1 MSNGQT
7 GIVGT
12 MICGC
17 NKVLIMATILPRD
30 NFFIIIFV
38 IIIIIVQ
45 HLKYDTLYFR
55 PKHCNDLIISNT
67 CLFVLILCLLDVM
80 EIIFWKYLKYQF
92 TLNLNSTNN
101 HNYQFKSIFFV

>member
-80 EIIFWKYLKYQF
+80 GSNHAVTIGPCNETITATEKYSSNVIL
-92 TLNLNSTNN
+92 
-101 HNYQFKSIFFV
+101 